1 MGLFIRKS
9 KKIGPF
15 RLNLSKSGL
24 GVSAGITG
32 ARVSVGPSGTFVH
45 MGRGGL
51 YYRKKLS
58 SKSKNKKYETEVNL
72 NQVFNIGTE
81 KTIYE
86 TSNFDGITDI
96 DSEDFIQALTKNDK
110 KLFLYKWLG
119 ILPLVLA
126 TAFIFNFNSEKS
138 YEKNLIEKFKIST
151 EGANLRTSPS
161 SKGEIAQV
169 VKKDEAFHI
178 DTIIGSWVSLK
189 NENIQGY
196 VHSSVGNIVQEEV
209 KTPIDLEK
217 SKLPTFPLIGF
228 IPLVIGLFIYDKR
241 RKRVDIYYSM
251 DEDFETLYNNQKQFF
266 REFQGN
272 RNIWQMKTSQR
283 VRNSKYHAGASS
295 LVKRIKV
302 KKTES
307 DSLPTPLIKTNVE
320 IPHIALSNI
329 DLYFF
334 PERLILKQNG
344 KFAAVFY
351 KNMEIT
357 RRTNRFIEDEK
368 VPRDAS
374 IIDTTWK
381 YVNKRGGPDKR
392 FKSNKQIPI
401 CQYSE
406 YHLECKNGINEIIM
420 TSRSGG
426 MDKFSEFVNTIG
438 DYQLKFEM
446 NNGN

>member
-302 KKTES
+302 KKT
-307 DSLPTPLIKTNVE
+307 
-320 IPHIALSNI
+320 
-329 DLYFF
+329 
-334 PERLILKQNG
+334 
-344 KFAAVFY
+344 
-351 KNMEIT
+351 
-357 RRTNRFIEDEK
+357 RTNRFIEDEK